1 MKIIWFQAFLAV
13 VKYNS
18 FSDAAE
24 EMYTSQANISKY
36 IGALEKELDVVLFD
50 RSTRNAKLTDEGKTI
65 LPYAEKIVESLSG
78 LQQCIAD
85 KKSEKETTI
94 SISSVPI
101 IHLYNLPSILVGFS
115 QKHPDVHL
123 EMVETDMN
131 GVLQCL
137 EKEENAIG
145 ILRTCALQMLPKTE
159 KWRESPFISDELV
172 LLCNKDNPLASA
184 QNLSL
189 SDCLDEKLIILS
201 TGFNEYRLLLM
212 DYGIPSNRFT
222 PTIKCAS
229 VSTLKNYI
237 ENDLGV
243 SLITSGM
250 AKKICDNDNLVIRH
264 LVEKPAFSL
273 SIVTRTNTIT
283 PIASSLIR
291 QMIDASN
298 DIANIAI

>member
-36 IGALEKELDVVLFD
+36 IGSLEKELDVVLFD